1 MKQLLFSSLI
11 AVFAC
16 SASGFAQT
24 GTQASGIPPALL
36 KADFTGDSAAFP
48 TDNSQPWNLQQCIAY
63 AQVHNISIQQQQL
76 NVRLSKVDL
85 LQSQGNLL
93 PNLNGYASH
102 TYQYGR
108 TVDRFT
114 NTFANS
120 MVLSDNFYL
129 SSNVTV
135 FSGMQ
140 NYNSIKQNQ
149 FDLQSSR
156 FQLAQTENDIALS
169 VANAY
174 LQVLYSQEQLDLAQQ
189 QAAVTKSQVDRMQKL
204 VDAGS
209 SAKGTLLDMQSQ
221 LALDEVSTVN
231 AQNGLTIAY
240 LNLTQLMNLD
250 TTLGFQIV
258 KPDLAVPNE
267 NIMNTSPAQIFQAAL
282 ASQPSIKKSQM
293 DYQSADKGVAIAYG
307 ALSPS
312 ITLQGSIGTGYSGAA
327 KDITGANYAGYDTT
341 GITSGGDWVL
351 SPNYTFT
358 YATTPFGDQFNNN
371 VNKSIGVQMN
381 IPIFNRF
388 QVSSNIERAKIQ
400 RENAQ
405 LNVDLSQQQLQKNID
420 QAWADARAA
429 FLKYQANQ
437 KAVDAA
443 QLSFRYTE
451 DRFNLGGAN
460 SIDYNNAKNKLAQAQ
475 SNLIQA
481 RYDYIFRLKVL
492 DYYQGKPITF

>member
-1 MKQLLFSSLI
+1 MKRLLYSSILAVLI
-11 AVFAC
+11 GC
-16 SASGFAQT
+16 SPVFAQT
-24 GTQASGIPPALL
+24 GTQASGIPAAFLQTP
-36 KADFTGDSAAFP
+36 FTGDSAVFP

-63 AQVHNISIQQQQL
+63 AQVHNITIQQQQL

-85 LQSQGNLL
+85 LQSQGNVL

-174 LQVLYSQEQLDLAQQ
+174 LQVLYSQEQLDLAMQ
-189 QAAVTKSQVDRMQKL
+189 QAAVTEAQVERMKKL
-204 VDAGS
+204 VEAGS

-231 AQNGLTIAY
+231 AQNGLTLAY

-250 TTLGFQIV
+250 STLGFQIV
-258 KPDLAVPNE
+258 KPDLALPNE
-267 NIMNTSPAQIFQAAL
+267 NILNSSPAQIYQSAL

-293 DYQSADKGVAIAYG
+293 DYRSADKGVAIAYG
-307 ALSPS
+307 ALSPT

-327 KDITGANYAGYDTT
+327 KDVTGATYSGYDTT

-351 SPNYTFT
+351 SPTYAIS
-358 YATTPFGDQFNNN
+358 YATTPFGDQFSNN
-371 VNKSIGVQMN
+371 VNKSVGVQMN

-388 QVSSNIERAKIQ
+388 QASSNIERAKIQ

-429 FLKYQANQ
+429 FLKYQANL
-437 KAVDAA
+437 KAVEAA

-451 DRFNLGGAN
+451 DRFNLGSAN

-481 RYDYIFRLKVL
+481 RFDYIFRLKVL

>member
-1 MKQLLFSSLI
+1 MKQVLKTTAILFLLGSST
-11 AVFAC
+11 A
-16 SASGFAQT
+16 FAQI
-24 GTQASGIPPALL
+24 GTQAIQPSAALL
-36 KADFTGDSAAFP
+36 LPLPVADSSYFP

-76 NVRLSKVDL
+76 NVKLSRVDL
-85 LQSQGNLL
+85 RQSQGNVL
-93 PNLNGYASH
+93 PNLNGSASH

-114 NTFANS
+114 NTFANN
-120 MVLSDNFYL
+120 MVLSENFYL
-129 SSNVTV
+129 SSSVTV

-156 FQLAQTENDIALS
+156 FQLAQTENDIALN

-174 LQVLYSQEQLDLAQQ
+174 LQVLYSQEQLDLAEQ
-189 QAAVTKSQVDRMQKL
+189 QAALTKAQVERMQKM
-204 VDAGS
+204 VDAGAT
-209 SAKGTLLDMQSQ
+209 AKGTLLDLQSQ
-221 LALDEVSTVN
+221 LALEEVSTVN
-231 AQNGLTIAY
+231 AQNGLTLSY
-240 LNLTQLMNLD
+240 LSLTQLMNLD
-250 TTLGFQIV
+250 STLGFKIV

-267 NIMNTSPAQIFQAAL
+267 SILNSSPAQIYQTAL
-282 ASQPSIKKSQM
+282 GTQPSIQKSQM
-293 DYQSADKGVAIAYG
+293 DYRSAEKGVSIAYG

-312 ITLQGSIGTGYSGAA
+312 IVLQGSIGTGYSGAA
-327 KDITGANYAGYDTT
+327 KDLTGASYAGYDTT

-351 SPNYTFT
+351 TPNYAFT
-358 YATTPFGDQFNNN
+358 YATTPFADQFNSN
-371 VNKSIGVQMN
+371 VNKSFGVQMN

-388 QVSSNIERAKIQ
+388 QTSSNIERAKIQ

-405 LNVDLSQQQLQKNID
+405 LNIDLSQQQLHKNID

-443 QLSFRYTE
+443 NTSFRYTE
-451 DRFNLGGAN
+451 DRFNLGAAN